1 VKDGDIMSAE
11 VEDKSGTGG
20 GGSSTVIVIA
30 AIVLGR

>member
-20 GGSSTVIVIA
+20 WRKFHCYRYRRPRAG
-30 AIVLGR
+30 